1 MHIQGGLKRQG
12 RDQRVIHIA
21 EVLANNK

>member
-12 RDQRVIHIA
+12 KSQRVVHIA
-21 EVLANNK
+21 EVLNSQ

>member
-12 RDQRVIHIA
+12 RDQRVVHIA
-21 EVLANNK
+21 EVLAHR